1 MTGTEADT
9 AADTED
15 VSTQTRAGG
24 PPSGRGRDTD
34 GPGPERAALRRRVPA
49 WLAGFIG
56 FLVGLT
62 LAAVLVFGVLS
73 ALRDDFRAAFWQ
85 VLVDGLNPFTTS
97 EVDRS
102 EQPVLLSMRDLAR
115 FVASEAEYE
124 VLVDLERDVKY
135 VPGWVA
141 GERTVLV
148 VNGSVEAYVDF
159 ADLTEDDIE
168 ISDDGTTVS
177 VTLPEPQLADP
188 RIDLDTSRALTE
200 DRGLVDRVGDFFDTD
215 TDARQEALA
224 AAQDRIGAA
233 AEGSD
238 LDERAR
244 ANTAKTLEVM
254 LSSSGYDQVVVEFR

>member
-1 MTGTEADT
+1 MTGTGLTGTDADT
-9 AADTED
+9 KQVHAQGRPPE
-15 VSTQTRAGG
+15 
-24 PPSGRGRDTD
+24 PPSGKSTTV
-34 GPGPERAALRRRVPA
+34 PGPPAPPERRRMPS
-49 WLAGFIG
+49 WLAGIIG
-56 FLVGLT
+56 FLVGLA
-62 LAAVLVFGVLS
+62 LAAGVVFGVLS
-73 ALRDDFRAAFWQ
+73 ALRDDFRDAFWR
-85 VLVDGLNPFTTS
+85 VLVESLNPFTTS

-102 EQPVLLSMRDLAR
+102 ERPVLLSMKDLAR
-115 FVASEAEYE
+115 FVAGEAQYE

-159 ADLTEDDIE
+159 EGLTEEAIE

-177 VTLPEPQLADP
+177 VTLPEPELAEP

-224 AAQDRIGAA
+224 AAQGQIAAA
-233 AEGSD
+233 AEKSD

-254 LSSSGYDQVVVEFR
+254 LSASGFDQVVVEFR

>member
-1 MTGTEADT
+1 MTGTDADT
-9 AADTED
+9 KQVHAQGRPPE
-15 VSTQTRAGG
+15 
-24 PPSGRGRDTD
+24 PPSGKGTTK
-34 GPGPERAALRRRVPA
+34 PEPPAPPVRRRMPS
-49 WLAGFIG
+49 WLAGTIG
-56 FLVGLT
+56 FLVGLA
-62 LAAVLVFGVLS
+62 LAAGVVFGVLS
-73 ALRDDFRAAFWQ
+73 ALRDDFRDAFWR
-85 VLVDGLNPFTTS
+85 VLVEGLNPFTTS

-102 EQPVLLSMRDLAR
+102 ERPVLLSMKDLAR
-115 FVASEAEYE
+115 FVAGEAQYE

-159 ADLTEDDIE
+159 EGLTEE
-168 ISDDGTTVS
+168 AVAISDDGTTVS
-177 VTLPEPQLADP
+177 VTLPEPELAEP

-224 AAQDRIGAA
+224 AAQDQIAAA
-233 AEGSD
+233 AEESD

-244 ANTAKTLEVM
+244 ANTVKTLEVM
-254 LSSSGYDQVVVEFR
+254 LSASGFDQVVVEFR

>member
-1 MTGTEADT
+1 MTGTDADT
-9 AADTED
+9 KQVYAQGRPPE
-15 VSTQTRAGG
+15 
-24 PPSGRGRDTD
+24 PPSGKGTTKAE
-34 GPGPERAALRRRVPA
+34 PPAPPARRRMPS
-49 WLAGFIG
+49 WLAGTIG
-56 FLVGLT
+56 FLVGLA
-62 LAAVLVFGVLS
+62 LAAGVVFGVLS
-73 ALRDDFRAAFWQ
+73 ALRDDFRDAFWR
-85 VLVDGLNPFTTS
+85 VLVNGLNPFTTS

-102 EQPVLLSMRDLAR
+102 ERPVLLSMKDLAR
-115 FVASEAEYE
+115 FVAGEAQYE

-159 ADLTEDDIE
+159 AGLTEEAIA

-177 VTLPEPQLADP
+177 VTLPAPELAEP

-224 AAQDRIGAA
+224 AAQDQIATA
-233 AEGSD
+233 AEESD

-244 ANTAKTLEVM
+244 ANTVKTLEVM
-254 LSSSGYDQVVVEFR
+254 LSASGFDQVVVEFR

>member
-1 MTGTEADT
+1 MTGTDADT
-9 AADTED
+9 KQVHAQGRPPE
-15 VSTQTRAGG
+15 
-24 PPSGRGRDTD
+24 PPSGKGMTKAE
-34 GPGPERAALRRRVPA
+34 PPATPARRRIPS
-49 WLAGFIG
+49 WLAGTIG
-56 FLVGLT
+56 FLVGLA
-62 LAAVLVFGVLS
+62 LAAGVVFGVLS
-73 ALRDDFRAAFWQ
+73 ALRDDFRDAFWR
-85 VLVDGLNPFTTS
+85 VLVEGLNPFTTS

-102 EQPVLLSMRDLAR
+102 ERPVLLSMKDLAR
-115 FVASEAEYE
+115 FVAGEAQYE

-159 ADLTEDDIE
+159 EGLTEEAIE

-177 VTLPEPQLADP
+177 VTLPEPELAEP

-224 AAQDRIGAA
+224 AAQDQIATA
-233 AEGSD
+233 AEKSD

-254 LSSSGYDQVVVEFR
+254 LSASGFDQVVVEFR

>member
-1 MTGTEADT
+1 MTGTDADT
-9 AADTED
+9 KQVHAQGRPPE
-15 VSTQTRAGG
+15 
-24 PPSGRGRDTD
+24 PPSGSGTAK
-34 GPGPERAALRRRVPA
+34 PVPPAPPARRRMPS
-49 WLAGFIG
+49 WLAGIIG
-56 FLVGLT
+56 FLVGLA
-62 LAAVLVFGVLS
+62 LAAGVVFGVLS
-73 ALRDDFRAAFWQ
+73 ALRDDFRDAFWR
-85 VLVDGLNPFTTS
+85 VLVEGLNPFTTS

-102 EQPVLLSMRDLAR
+102 ERPVLLSMKDLAR
-115 FVASEAEYE
+115 FVAGEAQYE

-159 ADLTEDDIE
+159 EGLTEEAIA
-168 ISDDGTTVS
+168 ISDDGATVS
-177 VTLPEPQLADP
+177 VTLPEPELAEP

-224 AAQDRIGAA
+224 AAQDQIASA
-233 AEGSD
+233 AEKSD

-244 ANTAKTLEVM
+244 ANTVKTLEVM
-254 LSSSGYDQVVVEFR
+254 LSASGFDQVVVEFR

>member
-1 MTGTEADT
+1 MTGTEADI
-9 AADTED
+9 EH
-15 VSTQTRAGG
+15 VSTSTGAAG
-24 PPSGRGRDTD
+24 PPSGRGEGAD
-34 GPGPERAALRRRVPA
+34 GPAEGRPVPRRRLPS
-49 WLAGFIG
+49 WLAGIIG

-62 LAAVLVFGVLS
+62 LAAGLVLGVLS
-73 ALRDDFRAAFWQ
+73 ALRDDFRDAFWR
-85 VLVDGLNPFTTS
+85 VLVEGLNPFTTS

-102 EQPVLLSMRDLAR
+102 EEPVLLSMRDLAR
-115 FVASEAEYE
+115 FVASEAQYE
-124 VLVDLERDVKY
+124 VLVDLERDVRY

-159 ADLTEDDIE
+159 AGLTEDAIA

-177 VTLPEPQLADP
+177 VTLPEPELAEP
-188 RIDLDTSRALTE
+188 RIDLDTSRALSE
-200 DRGLVDRVGDFFDTD
+200 ERGLVDRVGDFFDTD

-224 AAQDRIGAA
+224 AAQEQIAA
-233 AEGSD
+233 AAQGSD

-244 ANTAKTLEVM
+244 ANTVKTLEVM

>member
-1 MTGTEADT
+1 MTGADADT
-9 AADTED
+9 KQVHAQGRPPE
-15 VSTQTRAGG
+15 
-24 PPSGRGRDTD
+24 PPSGKGATK
-34 GPGPERAALRRRVPA
+34 PAPPAPPARRRMPS
-49 WLAGFIG
+49 WLAGTIG
-56 FLVGLT
+56 FLVGLA
-62 LAAVLVFGVLS
+62 LAAGVVFGVLS
-73 ALRDDFRAAFWQ
+73 VLRDDFRDAFWR
-85 VLVDGLNPFTTS
+85 VLVEGLNPFTTS

-102 EQPVLLSMRDLAR
+102 ERPVLLSMKDLAR
-115 FVASEAEYE
+115 FVAGEAQYE

-159 ADLTEDDIE
+159 AGLTEEAIA

-177 VTLPEPQLADP
+177 VTLPEPELAEP

-224 AAQDRIGAA
+224 AAQDQITDA
-233 AEGSD
+233 AEESD

-244 ANTAKTLEVM
+244 ANTVKTLEVM
-254 LSSSGYDQVVVEFR
+254 LSASGFDQVVVEFR

>member
-1 MTGTEADT
+1 MTGTDADT
-9 AADTED
+9 KQVHAQGRPPE
-15 VSTQTRAGG
+15 
-24 PPSGRGRDTD
+24 PPSGKRTTK
-34 GPGPERAALRRRVPA
+34 PAPPAPPARRRMPS
-49 WLAGFIG
+49 WLAGTIG
-56 FLVGLT
+56 FLVGLA
-62 LAAVLVFGVLS
+62 LAAGVVFGVLS
-73 ALRDDFRAAFWQ
+73 ALRDDFRDAFWR
-85 VLVDGLNPFTTS
+85 VLVEGLNPFTTS

-102 EQPVLLSMRDLAR
+102 ERPVLLSMKDLAR
-115 FVASEAEYE
+115 FVAGEAQYE

-159 ADLTEDDIE
+159 EGLTEEAIA
-168 ISDDGTTVS
+168 ISDDGATVS
-177 VTLPEPQLADP
+177 VTLPEPELAEP

-224 AAQDRIGAA
+224 AAQDQIATA
-233 AEGSD
+233 AEKSD

-244 ANTAKTLEVM
+244 ANTVKTLEVM
-254 LSSSGYDQVVVEFR
+254 LSASGFDQVVVEFR